1 MSNEDI
7 VDTLNELIKTSKD
20 SESGFRTSA
29 GYFEAAETRTLFE
42 RRAEE
47 CRQAAAELQMLVTQ
61 YGGKAQDSGT
71 AGGTLHR
78 GWAAV
83 KATLAGYSDK
93 SILEDA
99 EQGEDDAIA
108 RYQKALGKTLPVE
121 LRNVLD
127 RQFEALQR
135 SHSLVRF
142 LRDQARVA
150 SL

>member
-1 MSNEDI
+1 MTNEDI
-7 VDTLNELIKTSKD
+7 VDTLNELIETSKD
-20 SESGFRTSA
+20 AEHGFRTSA

-42 RRAEE
+42 NRAEE
-47 CRQAAAELQMLVTQ
+47 CRQAAAELQMLVAQ
-61 YGGKAQDSGT
+61 YGGKAEESGT

-78 GWAAV
+78 GWVAV

-108 RYQKALGKTLPVE
+108 SYRKALAKTLPVE
-121 LRNVLD
+121 LRTVLE

-135 SHSLVRF
+135 SHTLVRF